1 MTESEY
7 DINQRA
13 TELEAHTSLSRRQ
26 AEVYALHEQGATPA
40 EMAAELDVSLG
51 TVNSHRNRVR
61 EKYDQAR
68 KTVNEL
74 YCYYETRP
82 NCELLEYLE
91 TGKKATPSD
100 VTDS

>member
-1 MTESEY
+1 MTDSEY
-7 DINQRA
+7 DISERA
-13 TELEAHTSLSRRQ
+13 TELESRTTLSRRQ
-26 AEVYALHEQGATPA
+26 AEVYALHEQGATPS

-68 KTVNEL
+68 NTVNEL
-74 YCYYETRP
+74 YRYCETTP
-82 NCELLEYLE
+82 TCDILEYLE